1 MSEEKK
7 DLQKCGGKKK
17 IMVAYGFIQLGSSF
31 VSAIALATIAF
42 GFCSVKKESKVF
54 NNCVDEIVKNGSTNA
69 EAVRYCN
76 GGNWFNSIKINSNNG
91 FILDSL
97 KEQPIGETR
106 YFVWFITDIGIAALF
121 KGNENFKIYNL
132 NVEKEAKNISLDIS
146 KEEKEYYEIEKKK
159 LFLFY
164 S

>member
-1 MSEEKK
+1 MNEDKK
-7 DLQKCGGKKK
+7 DLKKCSGKKK

-31 VSAIALATIAF
+31 VSAIALTAIAF
-42 GFCSVKKESKVF
+42 GFCAVKKESKVF
-54 NNCVDEIVKNGSTNA
+54 NSCVTEIIDNGSTNA

-76 GGNWFNSIKINSNNG
+76 GGNWFNSIKMNSTHG

-97 KEQPIGETR
+97 KEQPIGETKH
-106 YFVWFITDIGIAALF
+106 FVWFITDIGIAALF
-121 KGNENFKIYNL
+121 KENENFKIYNL

-146 KEEKEYYEIEKKK
+146 KEEKEYCEIEDKK